1 MGLIVARRE
10 FDVLKKI
17 LAQEA
22 KQRKIPGGV
31 VLAVDKFSVNM
42 RSYRKY
48 TFYIVLSGF
57 YSAFVFKFY
66 IWLSRLSSK
75 KFKIIQYDFLTGTR
89 KKI

>member
-57 YSAFVFKFY
+57 
-66 IWLSRLSSK
+66 
-75 KFKIIQYDFLTGTR
+75 
-89 KKI
+89 